1 MNNITIINNKLQSYK
16 TDELWNGELI
26 VEWNDVNQDVNILVG
41 VNGCGKTTL
50 LNAIYSSAQKENAT
64 VVYLKC
70 LDNPARDNE
79 KLESALLQEL
89 KYMVMEND
97 DNYSFT
103 NYRLQMLDHPER
115 HDQVQA
121 RLAEF
126 YAVVNRLFSE
136 TGKVILVDK
145 GRMAFRNKRGTII
158 PLEQLSS
165 GEKQILIILLKVF
178 LLDERPSIILMDEPE
193 LSMDI
198 DWQFELLD
206 ILVTLNSNAQFILTT
221 HSPSIFGNGW
231 GDKVVYLED
240 IAKAAHYEEV

>member
-1 MNNITIINNKLQSYK
+1 MINLSISNNKLQSYQ
-16 TDELWNGELI
+16 TDELWNGELM
-26 VEWNDVNQDVNILVG
+26 VEWNNVNEDVNILVG

-50 LNAIYSSAQKENAT
+50 LNSIYSSLLQEDAP
-64 VVYLKC
+64 VIYLKC

-89 KYMVMEND
+89 KYIVMEND
-97 DNYSFT
+97 DNFSFT
-103 NYRLQMLDHPER
+103 NYRLQMLDEPER
-115 HDQVQA
+115 HDQVQK
-121 RLAEF
+121 RLSEL
-126 YAVVNRLFSE
+126 YAVINQLFAES
-136 TGKVILVDK
+136 GKEVLVEK

-158 PLEQLSS
+158 PLELLSS

-178 LLDERPSIILMDEPE
+178 LMDEKPTIILMDEPE

-206 ILVTLNSNAQFILTT
+206 ILVKMNANAQFILTT
-221 HSPSIFGNGW
+221 HAPSIFGNGW

-240 IAKAAHYEEV
+240 IAKTANNEEG

>member
-1 MNNITIINNKLQSYK
+1 MHNINIRNNKLQSYQ
-16 TDELWNGELI
+16 TDELWNGELM
-26 VEWNDVNQDVNILVG
+26 VEWNDVNGDVNILVG

-50 LNAIYSSAQKENAT
+50 LNAIYSSLLEEGAS
-64 VVYLKC
+64 VIYLKC

-89 KYMVMEND
+89 KYIAMEND

-103 NYRLQMLDHPER
+103 NYRLQMLDQPER
-115 HDQVQA
+115 HDQVQE
-121 RLAEF
+121 RLSEF
-126 YAVVNRLFSE
+126 YAVVNRLFAE
-136 TGKVILVDK
+136 TGKEILVEK

-178 LLDERPSIILMDEPE
+178 LMDEKPAIILMDEPE

-206 ILVTLNSNAQFILTT
+206 ILVKMNPNAQFILTT
-221 HSPSIFGNGW
+221 HAPSIFGNGW

-240 IAKAAHYEEV
+240 VAKTSDNEER

>member
-1 MNNITIINNKLQSYK
+1 MNKIYIRNNKLLSFQ
-16 TDELWNGELI
+16 TDELWNGELMI
-26 VEWNDVNQDVNILVG
+26 EWDNVNEDVNILVG

-50 LNAIYSSAQKENAT
+50 LNAICSSLQKEDAP
-64 VVYLKC
+64 VIYLKC

-103 NYRLQMLDHPER
+103 NYRLQMLDQPER
-115 HDQVQA
+115 HDHVQA
-121 RLAEF
+121 RLSEF
-126 YAVVNRLFSE
+126 YAVVNKLFVE
-136 TGKVILVDK
+136 TGKEILVEK
-145 GRMAFRNKRGTII
+145 GRMAFRNKLGTII
-158 PLEQLSS
+158 PLEKLSS

-178 LLDERPSIILMDEPE
+178 LMDEKPAIILMDEPE

-206 ILVTLNSNAQFILTT
+206 ILVKMNPNAQFILTT

-231 GDKVVYLED
+231 GDKVVYMED
-240 IAKAAHYEEV
+240 IAMTAHNEEK

>member
-26 VEWNDVNQDVNILVG
+26 VEWNDVNKDVNILVG

-50 LNAIYSSAQKENAT
+50 LNAIYSSAQKENAS

-231 GDKVVYLED
+231 GDYMS
-240 IAKAAHYEEV
+240 

>member
-1 MNNITIINNKLQSYK
+1 MINLSISNNKLQSYQ
-16 TDELWNGELI
+16 TDELWNGELM
-26 VEWNDVNQDVNILVG
+26 VEWNNVNEDVNILVG

-50 LNAIYSSAQKENAT
+50 LNAIYSSLLQEDAP
-64 VVYLKC
+64 VIYLKC

-89 KYMVMEND
+89 KYIVMEND
-97 DNYSFT
+97 DNFSFT
-103 NYRLQMLDHPER
+103 NYRLQMLDEPER
-115 HDQVQA
+115 HDQVQK
-121 RLAEF
+121 RLSEL
-126 YAVVNRLFSE
+126 YAVINQLFAES
-136 TGKVILVDK
+136 GKEVLVEK

-158 PLEQLSS
+158 PLELLSS

-178 LLDERPSIILMDEPE
+178 LMDEKPTIILMDEPE

-206 ILVTLNSNAQFILTT
+206 ILVKMNANAQFILTT
-221 HSPSIFGNGW
+221 HAPSIFGNGW

-240 IAKAAHYEEV
+240 IAKTANHEEG